1 MSSVLLIICAVLI
14 TVAVLWAYQT
24 AQRLNRLHIRTD
36 SSLLALQAA
45 LDRRAALV
53 AALDPQMQPAAHAAE
68 SVTLRYATFAHRAE
82 KERAISAHIAN
93 MGDKAPARIVDAEA
107 RLQLAHRFY
116 NEAVADTRA
125 LRTRPLVR
133 ILRLGGTAKLPEFFE
148 FTEF

>member
-1 MSSVLLIICAVLI
+1 MSTFFLVVLTVLLTAAL
-14 TVAVLWAYQT
+14 LWAYQT

-45 LDRRAALV
+45 LDKRAALI
-53 AALDPQMQPAAHAAE
+53 AALEPEMQPAARAAE
-68 SVTLRYATFAHRAE
+68 LIPLEYASFSRRAE
-82 KERAISAHIAN
+82 KEREISARIAG
-93 MGDKAPARIVDAEA
+93 MGEEAPARIVDAEA

-133 ILRLGGTAKLPEFFE
+133 MLRLGGTAKLPEFFE

>member
-1 MSSVLLIICAVLI
+1 MSTVVLVVCAVLI
-14 TVAVLWAYQT
+14 TVALLWAYQT

-45 LDRRAALV
+45 LDKRAALV
-53 AALDPQMQPAAHAAE
+53 AALDPQMQSAALSAE
-68 SVTLRYATFAHRAE
+68 SVALVYSSFAKRAE
-82 KERAISAHIAN
+82 KERLISAHIATL
-93 MGDKAPARIVDAEA
+93 GEKAPARIVDAEA